1 MSRQADQ
8 IRTERQ
14 RFAAPGGQFDRT
26 LRILAIGL
34 PAVVGAVAATM
45 LIAPL
50 KPRGEISFLLD
61 RNKVAVANDRLR
73 VAEAVYKGEDN
84 KGRPFALSAGNAVQL
99 TASEPFVRLQ
109 DLTARMQMDE
119 GPAVLSAPAG
129 RYDIQKQ
136 LVAIDGAVN
145 FAAADG
151 YRMTASGVSV
161 DIPRKRVLGAAGVS
175 GAVPAGTF
183 SADSIAGDLN
193 TRVLTLAGH
202 ARLHMVPG
210 KMKAP

>member
-8 IRTERQ
+8 IRTKRQ

-26 LRILAIGL
+26 VRILAIGL
-34 PAVVGAVAATM
+34 PALVGAVAATM

-61 RNKVAVANDRLR
+61 RNKVAVAGDRLR
-73 VAEAVYKGEDN
+73 VADAVYKGEDD
-84 KGRPFALSAGNAVQL
+84 KGRPFALSAGNAVQQS
-99 TASEPFVRLQ
+99 ARVPVVRLQ
-109 DLTARMQMDE
+109 DLTARLQMDE

-129 RYDIQKQ
+129 SYNIQKQ
-136 LVAIDGAVN
+136 LVAIDGAVK

-161 DIPRKRVLGAAGVS
+161 DIPGKRVLGSAGVS

-183 SADSIAGDLN
+183 SADTIAGDLN
-193 TRVLTLAGH
+193 SRVLTLAGH
-202 ARLHMVPG
+202 ARLRMVPG
-210 KMKAP
+210 KMKMP